1 MVTPHLICEIFLIG
15 LLESS
20 YNCTG
25 DLLLSIMVEFQDAHD
40 ESIEHDERNELFR
53 NSIDDDVIPV
63 PKLRTMLRRLL
74 QNNFL

>member
-1 MVTPHLICEIFLIG
+1 
-15 LLESS
+15 
-20 YNCTG
+20 
-25 DLLLSIMVEFQDAHD
+25 MVEFQDAHD

-74 QNNFL
+74 QNNFLW

>member
-1 MVTPHLICEIFLIG
+1 MVTPHLICEMILIG

-20 YNCTG
+20 YNYCTG

-53 NSIDDDVIPV
+53 YN
-63 PKLRTMLRRLL
+63 R
-74 QNNFL
+74 